1 MGTAL
6 RRLAVRLDEA
16 VWREAVRG
24 FSRGPLEIAT
34 SARSDAERRGVA
46 LADVIPCE
54 ALGPD
59 GTALAGCAK
68 LYLPFRDSP
77 PSERPFA
84 SSCSSR
90 KRWTRRSCGLR
101 RLRSPS
107 PESRRAQR
115 LRASTS
121 PAAWPVPRAGPIVT
135 AGVDRS
141 TAGLRNEPHR
151 PNRAELARPTPRTS
165 WDRAVRGSPASEG
178 TRGCRRLKKVGTTCG
193 LRPLVS
199 SSARSARCREE
210 DAAVVEQERAVA
222 GCVDR
227 ARTPRGHRG
236 SRRHGTLDLKRT

>member
-84 SSCSSR
+84 FVLQLAQEMDSTLVWSSPPSVTV
-90 KRWTRRSCGLR
+90 TREPAC
-101 RLRSPS
+101 
-107 PESRRAQR
+107 A
-115 LRASTS
+115 ASTS
-121 PAAWPVPRAGPIVT
+121 EHIASCMA
-135 AGVDRS
+135 
-141 TAGLRNEPHR
+141 
-151 PNRAELARPTPRTS
+151 
-165 WDRAVRGSPASEG
+165 GSPSGADRDC
-178 TRGCRRLKKVGTTCG
+178 RGG
-193 LRPLVS
+193 PL
-199 SSARSARCREE
+199 
-210 DAAVVEQERAVA
+210 
-222 GCVDR
+222 
-227 ARTPRGHRG
+227 HRG
-236 SRRHGTLDLKRT
+236 ASK